1 MDIRIEHPLWL
12 LVLVPITV
20 YLIFTWRTVGR
31 KTPRTALLFILRSA
45 SILFLVAALV
55 SPFLVLYNDEEQIL
69 FLADRSASN
78 TGTEEEMNAFIEQSL
93 GAKKADQAVGLYSFA
108 GDFRTDASLTKEKVL
123 MPEIEA
129 LEEVGETD
137 IEKAFALA
145 NSTGPTDA
153 ATRIVLLSDG
163 LQTRGDVFS
172 YLQKFTNNRVQID
185 VAQLKRKTFPDAAL
199 TRLDVPR
206 TAYAG
211 QQQLMTIE
219 VNASDRTSGTLY
231 LYQDD
236 RPLGEED
243 IDLIP
248 GKNQFTY
255 PLPSVDTGLVKYE
268 AKLVVENDHFLEN
281 NRMFAA
287 VTVQGQP
294 SVLVVETDDHPSVIP
309 ELLDQ
314 NTLNVIT
321 LRAQDLPSTLSGYLP
336 YQAIIFDNV
345 PGTLVGEEKM
355 AMIEQTV
362 KNFGTGFM
370 MTGGTDSFGLGGY
383 FKTPIETLLPVEME
397 VKGKEELPSLGLV
410 IVMDRSGSMSG
421 SKLSLARE
429 AAARSV
435 DLLREKDTFGFT
447 AFDDSIWEVVPVGPL
462 DDKEDVTAK
471 ILSVPAAGGTN
482 IFPSVAKAY
491 EDLANLSLQ
500 RKHVILLTDG
510 QSSMPSG
517 YLDIIEEAKNNNTT
531 LSTVG
536 IGSDADQALL
546 EAMAEAG
553 GGRYYGV
560 SDESTVPAIL
570 SRETITMTRTYI
582 EDNPFHMKLGPVAEW
597 NELFAE
603 GVPQMNAYIAT
614 TAKQTADVA
623 AVSPKE
629 DPIIAEWKYGLGRT
643 VAFTSDSS
651 GKWSGELAA
660 WEKYPDFWNTAMRRI
675 LPSYSSAP
683 YVVTQLDGGKFTI
696 TDTSGESAFLEVSAV
711 TETGEE
717 IEVNEDQTAPG
728 KTEITLEAAP
738 GLVYLSVT
746 DDQNRL
752 FETGVTIPYG
762 EEYSPK
768 EPNEDLLAAIAE
780 ETGGRVLEEPKEA
793 FRSLPYRGEERKSIT
808 TLLVFGSLLL
818 FFADITLRRFSRFV
832 PVIRKRSSVEPID
845 SPGQTS
851 VSELLKQKRK
861 R

>member
-12 LVLVPITV
+12 LILVPIAV
-20 YLIFTWRTVGR
+20 YLIFTWRSVQR
-31 KTPRTALLFILRSA
+31 KTLRSALLFVLRSA
-45 SILFLVAALV
+45 AILFLTAALV
-55 SPFLVLYNDEEQIL
+55 SPFLVLYNKEEQIL

-78 TGTEEEMNAFIEQSL
+78 LGTSNEMDAFIDQSL
-93 GAKKADQAVGLYSFA
+93 RSKKMDQAAGLYSFA
-108 GDFRTDASLTKEKVL
+108 GDFRTDISLTKEQVRL
-123 MPEIEA
+123 PETDS
-129 LEEVGETD
+129 LEDAGETD
-137 IEKAFALA
+137 IEKALSLA
-145 NSTGPTDA
+145 NAVGSA
-153 ATRIVLLSDG
+153 KSATRIVLLTDG
-163 LQTRGDVFS
+163 LQTRGDALS
-172 YLQKFTNNRVQID
+172 YLHKFTDSRVQID
-185 VAQLKRKTFPDAAL
+185 VAKLNHQTFPDAAL
-199 TRLDVPR
+199 TKLDVPR

-219 VNASDRTSGTLY
+219 ADASERTTGTIY

-236 RPLGEED
+236 RILGEEK

-255 PLPSVDTGLVKYE
+255 PLPAAETGLVKYE

-294 SVLVVETDDHPSVIP
+294 SVLVVETEEYPSIIP
-309 ELLDQ
+309 GMLDQ
-314 NTLNVIT
+314 DALNVT
-321 LRAQDLPSTLSGYLP
+321 TMLAEDLPSTLSGYLP

-345 PGTLVGEEKM
+345 PGTIVGEDKM

-370 MTGGTDSFGLGGY
+370 MTGGTNSFGLGGY

-421 SKLSLARE
+421 SKLILARE

-462 DDKEDVTAK
+462 NNKEDVTSE

-491 EDLANLSLQ
+491 EDLAELSLQ

-510 QSSMPSG
+510 QSPMPAG
-517 YLDIIEEAKNNNTT
+517 YLDIIEEAKSNNTT

-536 IGSDADQALL
+536 IGSDADQTLL
-546 EAMAEAG
+546 EEMAAAG

-582 EDNPFHMKLGPVAEW
+582 EDNPFYMKLGNVAEW
-597 NELFAE
+597 NELFAD

-614 TAKQTADVA
+614 TAKQTADIA
-623 AVSPKE
+623 AISPKE

-651 GKWSGELAA
+651 GKWSGELAG
-660 WEKYPDFWNTAMRRI
+660 WEDYPEFWNTAMRRI

-683 YVVTQLDGGKFTI
+683 YVLTQGAGGKFTI
-696 TDTSGESAFLEVSAV
+696 TDTSGEAAFLEVSAV

-717 IEVNEDQTAPG
+717 IEVLEDQTAPG
-728 KTEITLEAAP
+728 KTSISLDTVP

-762 EEYSPK
+762 EEYKPK
-768 EPNEDLLAAIAE
+768 APNEDLLAAIAK
-780 ETGGRVLEEPKEA
+780 ETGGRVLEDPKDA
-793 FRSLPYRGEERKSIT
+793 FRPLPFRGEERKPIT
-808 TLLVFGSLLL
+808 TWLLFGSLIL

-832 PVIRKRSSVEPID
+832 PVKRKK
-845 SPGQTS
+845 SPLEDVDTAGPTS
-851 VSELLKQKRK
+851 VTELLKQKRK

>member
-1 MDIRIEHPLWL
+1 M
-12 LVLVPITV
+12 
-20 YLIFTWRTVGR
+20 IFTWRTVQR
-31 KTPRTALLFILRSA
+31 KTTRSALLFTLRSA

-55 SPFLVLYNDEEQIL
+55 SPFLVLYNEEEQIL
-69 FLADRSASN
+69 FLADRSAS
-78 TGTEEEMNAFIEQSL
+78 TSSTSEEIDAFIEQSL
-93 GAKKADQAVGLYSFA
+93 RSKKVDQTVGLYSFA
-108 GDFRTDASLTKEKVL
+108 GDFRTDASLTKEQVRI
-123 MPEIEA
+123 PEVES
-129 LEEVGETD
+129 LGEVGDTD
-137 IEKAFALA
+137 IEKALSLA
-145 NSTGPTDA
+145 NAIGSQESA
-153 ATRIVLLSDG
+153 KRIVLLTDG
-163 LQTRGDVFS
+163 LQTRGDALS
-172 YLQKFTNNRVQID
+172 YLEKSTDSRVQID
-185 VAQLKRKTFPDAAL
+185 VAQLNHQTFPDAAL
-199 TRLDVPR
+199 TKLDVPR

-219 VNASDRTSGTLY
+219 VNASDRTTGTLH

-236 RPLGEED
+236 RPLGEES
-243 IDLIP
+243 IELIP
-248 GKNQFTY
+248 GENQFTY
-255 PLPSVDTGLVKYE
+255 PLPAVDAGLVKYE

-309 ELLDQ
+309 GLLDQ
-314 NTLNVIT
+314 NTLNVVT
-321 LRAQDLPSTLSGYLP
+321 LQAKDLPSTLSGYLP

-345 PGTLVGEEKM
+345 PGTVVGEEKM
-355 AMIEQTV
+355 ALIEQTV

-410 IVMDRSGSMSG
+410 ITMDRSGSMSG
-421 SKLSLARE
+421 SKLALARE

-462 DDKEDVTAK
+462 DDKKDVTEK

-491 EDLANLSLQ
+491 EDLADLSLQ

-510 QSSMPSG
+510 QSPMPAG
-517 YLDIIEEAKNNNTT
+517 YLEIIEEAKSNNTT

-536 IGSDADQALL
+536 IGSDADQSLL
-546 EAMAEAG
+546 EAMAVAG

-582 EDNPFHMKLGPVAEW
+582 EDDPFYMKLGNIAEW
-597 NELFAE
+597 NELFAK
-603 GVPQMNAYIAT
+603 GIPQMNAYIAT

-623 AVSPKE
+623 AISPKE
-629 DPIIAEWKYGLGRT
+629 DPILAEWKYGLGRT

-660 WEKYPDFWNTAMRRI
+660 WEKYPEFWNTAMTRI

-683 YVVTQLDGGKFTI
+683 YVLTQSAGGKFTI
-696 TDTSGESAFLEVSAV
+696 TDTSGEAAFLEVSAV
-711 TETGEE
+711 TESGEE
-717 IEVNEDQTAPG
+717 IDVMEDQTSPG
-728 KTEITLEAAP
+728 KTNISLEAAP
-738 GLVYLSVT
+738 GLVYISVT

-762 EEYSPK
+762 EEYRPK
-768 EPNEDLLAAIAE
+768 EPNEDLLAAIAK
-780 ETGGRVLEEPKEA
+780 ETGGRVLNNPKEA
-793 FRSLPYRGEERKSIT
+793 FRSLPYRGEERRSIT
-808 TLLVFGSLLL
+808 TWLLLGSLLL
-818 FFADITLRRFSRFV
+818 FFADITLRRFSRFA
-832 PVIRKRSSVEPID
+832 PVVRKKLTVNGLETG
-845 SPGQTS
+845 GQTS
-851 VSELLKQKRK
+851 VTELLKQKRK

>member
-1 MDIRIEHPLWL
+1 MDIRIDHPLWL
-12 LVLVPITV
+12 LLLVPIV
-20 YLIFTWRTVGR
+20 AYMIFTWRSVER
-31 KTPRTALLFILRSA
+31 KTPRATLLFILRSA
-45 SILFLVAALV
+45 SILFLFAALV
-55 SPFLVLYNDEEQIL
+55 SPYLVLYNEEEQIL
-69 FLADRSASN
+69 FLADRSAS
-78 TGTEEEMNAFIEQSL
+78 TSGTSEEMDAFIEQSL
-93 GAKKADQAVGLYSFA
+93 SSKKADQAVGLYSFA
-108 GDFRTDASLTKEKVL
+108 GDFRTDATLTKAQVRV
-123 MPEIEA
+123 PEVES
-129 LEEVGETD
+129 LEEASETD
-137 IEKAFALA
+137 IEKALSLA
-145 NSTGPTDA
+145 NAIGSPES
-153 ATRIVLLSDG
+153 ATRVVLLSDG
-163 LQTRGDVFS
+163 LQTRGDALS
-172 YLQKFTNNRVQID
+172 YLQKFTDSRVQID
-185 VAQLKRKTFPDAAL
+185 VAKLNHQVFPDAAL
-199 TRLDVPR
+199 TKLDVPR

-219 VNASDRTSGTLY
+219 VNASDRTTGTLY

-236 RPLGEED
+236 RPLGEEG
-243 IDLIP
+243 IELIP

-255 PLPSVDTGLVKYE
+255 PLPAVNTGLVKYE

-294 SVLVVETDDHPSVIP
+294 SVLVVETEDYPSVIP
-309 ELLDQ
+309 GLLDQ
-314 NTLNVIT
+314 NTLNVTT
-321 LRAQDLPSTLSGYLP
+321 LQAKDLPSTISGYLP

-370 MTGGTDSFGLGGY
+370 MTGGPNSFGLGGY

-410 IVMDRSGSMSG
+410 IAMDRSGSMSG
-421 SKLSLARE
+421 SKLVLARE

-447 AFDDSIWEVVPVGPL
+447 AFDDSIWEVVPVEPL
-462 DDKEDVTAK
+462 NDKEDVTSK

-491 EDLANLSLQ
+491 EDLADLSLQ

-510 QSSMPSG
+510 QSSMPAG

-536 IGSDADQALL
+536 IGTDADESLL
-546 EAMAEAG
+546 EEMAEAG

-582 EDNPFHMKLGPVAEW
+582 EDDPFYMKLGNVLEW
-597 NELFAE
+597 NELFAV

-614 TAKQTADVA
+614 TAKPTADVA
-623 AVSPKE
+623 AISPKE

-660 WEKYPDFWNTAMRRI
+660 WEAYPEFWNTAMRRI

-683 YVVTQLDGGKFTI
+683 YVLTQGAGGEFTI
-696 TDTSGESAFLEVSAV
+696 TDTSGEAAFLEVTAV
-711 TETGEE
+711 TEAGEE
-717 IEVNEDQTAPG
+717 IEVIEDQTAPG
-728 KTEITLEAAP
+728 KVSISLNSTP

-752 FETGVTIPYG
+752 FETGVTIPYS
-762 EEYSPK
+762 EEYRPK
-768 EPNEDLLAAIAE
+768 APNEDLLAAITK
-780 ETGGRVLEEPKEA
+780 ETGGRVLENPNEA

-808 TLLVFGSLLL
+808 TWLLLGSLLL

-832 PVIRKRSSVEPID
+832 PVLRKKTPIEEID
-845 SPGQTS
+845 STGQTS
-851 VSELLKQKRK
+851 VTELLKQKRK

>member
-12 LVLVPITV
+12 LILVPIAV
-20 YLIFTWRTVGR
+20 YLVFTWRTVNR
-31 KTPRTALLFILRSA
+31 KTPRIVLLFVLRSA
-45 SILFLVAALV
+45 SILLLVAALV

-69 FLADRSASN
+69 FLSDRSASN
-78 TGTEEEMNAFIEQSL
+78 TGTEEEMSAFIEQSL
-93 GAKKADQAVGLYSFA
+93 KAKKADQATGLYSFA
-108 GDFRTDASLTKEKVL
+108 GDFRTDASLTKERVL
-123 MPEIEA
+123 MPEVKALIEI
-129 LEEVGETD
+129 GETD
-137 IEKAFALA
+137 IEKAITLA
-145 NSTGPTDA
+145 NSIGSPDA

-172 YLQKFTNNRVQID
+172 YLKKFTNKRLQID
-185 VAQLKRKTFPDAAL
+185 VAQFNRQLFPDAAL
-199 TRLDVPR
+199 TKLDVPR

-211 QQQLMTIE
+211 QKQLMTIE

-231 LYQDD
+231 VYQDD

-243 IDLIP
+243 IELIP
-248 GKNQFTY
+248 GKNEFTY

-268 AKLVVENDHFLEN
+268 AKIVVENDHFLEN

-294 SVLVVETDDHPSVIP
+294 SVLVVETDDHPSIIP
-309 ELLDQ
+309 GLLDR
-314 NTLNVIT
+314 NTLNVTT
-321 LRAQDLPSTLSGYLP
+321 LRAQDLPSTLSGYMP

-410 IVMDRSGSMSG
+410 IVMDRSGSMTG

-462 DDKEDVTAK
+462 TDKEEVTAK

-482 IFPSVAKAY
+482 IFPSVAKAF
-491 EDLANLSLQ
+491 EDLSNLSLQ

-510 QSSMPSG
+510 QSSMPNG

-536 IGSDADQALL
+536 IGSDADQTLL
-546 EAMAEAG
+546 EAMAQTG

-560 SDESTVPAIL
+560 SDESTIPAIL

-582 EDNPFHMKLGPVAEW
+582 EDNPFYMNLGAVTEW

-603 GVPQMNAYIAT
+603 GIPQMNAYIAT
-614 TAKQTADVA
+614 TAKQTADIVA
-623 AVSPKE
+623 MSPKE
-629 DPIIAEWKYGLGRT
+629 DPILAEWKYGLGRT

-660 WEKYPDFWNTAMRRI
+660 WEKYPEFWNTAMRRI
-675 LPSYSSAP
+675 LPSYRSAP
-683 YVVTQLDGGKFTI
+683 YVVTQQDGGKFTI

-711 TETGEE
+711 TETGEQ

-728 KTEITLEAAP
+728 KTEISLETLP

-752 FETGVTIPYG
+752 FETGVTVPYG

-768 EPNEDLLAAIAE
+768 EPDENLLAAIAKA
-780 ETGGRVLEEPKEA
+780 TGGRVLEEPKEA
-793 FRSLPYRGEERKSIT
+793 FRSLPYRAEERKSIT
-808 TLLVFGSLLL
+808 TWLLFASLLL
-818 FFADITLRRFSRFV
+818 FFADITLRRFSQFV
-832 PVIRKRSSVEPID
+832 PVIRKNSPVELKDSSGE
-845 SPGQTS
+845 TS

>member
-12 LVLVPITV
+12 LVLVPVVV
-20 YLIFTWRTVGR
+20 YLIFTWRSVER
-31 KTPRTALLFILRSA
+31 KTTRTVLLFVLRST
-45 SILFLVAALV
+45 SILFLIAALL
-55 SPFLVLYNDEEQIL
+55 SPFLVLYNEEEQIL
-69 FLADRSASN
+69 FLADRSASIS
-78 TGTEEEMNAFIEQSL
+78 GKEEEMTAFIEQSL
-93 GAKKADQAVGLYSFA
+93 VAKKVDQATGLYSFA
-108 GDFRTDASLTKEKVL
+108 GDFRTDVSLTKEQVL
-123 MPEIEA
+123 IPEIEL
-129 LEEVGETD
+129 LEEVGQTD
-137 IEKAFALA
+137 IEKAFTLA
-145 NSTGPTDA
+145 NSIGSKESS
-153 ATRIVLLSDG
+153 TRIVLLSDG
-163 LQTRGDVFS
+163 LQTRGDALS
-172 YLQKFTNNRVQID
+172 YLQKFTDNRVQID
-185 VAQLKRKTFPDAAL
+185 VAQLNRQTLPDAAL
-199 TRLDVPR
+199 TKLDVPR

-211 QQQLMTIE
+211 QQQLMTVE
-219 VNASDRTSGTLY
+219 VNATDRTSGTLY

-236 RPLGEED
+236 RLLGEET
-243 IDLIP
+243 IELIP
-248 GKNQFTY
+248 GENQFTY
-255 PLPSVDTGLVKYE
+255 PLPVSDTGLVKYE
-268 AKLVVENDHFLEN
+268 AKLVVENGHFLEN

-287 VTVQGQP
+287 VTVQGRP
-294 SVLVVETDDHPSVIP
+294 SVLVVETEEHPSVIP
-309 ELLDQ
+309 RLLDQ
-314 NTLNVIT
+314 NTLNVTT
-321 LRAQDLPSTLSGYLP
+321 LQAQDLPSTLSGYLP

-462 DDKEDVTAK
+462 VDKKGVIEK
-471 ILSVPAAGGTN
+471 ILSVPSAGGTN

-491 EDLANLSLQ
+491 EDLSGLSLQ

-510 QSSMPSG
+510 QSSMPGG
-517 YLDIIEEAKNNNTT
+517 YLDIIEEAQNNNTT

-536 IGSDADQALL
+536 IGSDADQSLL
-546 EAMAEAG
+546 ETMAEAG

-582 EDNPFHMKLGPVAEW
+582 EDEPFHMKLGNVAEW
-597 NELFAE
+597 NQLFAE

-623 AVSPKE
+623 AASPKE

-651 GKWSGELAA
+651 GAWSGELAA
-660 WEKYPDFWNTAMRRI
+660 WEKYPDFWNTAMTRI

-683 YVVTQLDGGKFTI
+683 YVVTQGAGGKFTI

-717 IEVNEDQTAPG
+717 IEVIEDQTAPG
-728 KTEITLEAAP
+728 KTEITLDSSP

-768 EPNEDLLAAIAE
+768 ESNEDLLAAIAE
-780 ETGGRVLEEPKEA
+780 KTGGRVLKDPKEA
-793 FRSLPYRGEERKSIT
+793 FRSLPNRGEELKSIT
-808 TLLVFGSLLL
+808 NWLLFGSLLL

-832 PVIRKRSSVEPID
+832 PRVRKNSTVSEKE